1 MDIVNSLN
9 FLSVVL
15 FAIMVYSLIKV
26 VKCDYYSFFWALTP
40 LLTMIVL
47 FGYLI
52 FIAIKQYM

>member
-9 FLSVVL
+9 FLSAVL
-15 FAIMVYSLIKV
+15 FAIMVYGLIKI

-40 LLTMIVL
+40 LFAIIVF

>member
-15 FAIMVYSLIKV
+15 FAIMGYGLIKV

-40 LLTMIVL
+40 FFAMIVL

-52 FIAIKQYM
+52 FIAIKQYL

>member
-1 MDIVNSLN
+1 MDIVSSLN

-15 FAIMVYSLIKV
+15 FAIMVYGLVKV
-26 VKCDYYSFFWALTP
+26 VKCDYYSFFWALSP
-40 LLTMIVL
+40 LLAIIVL

>member
-1 MDIVNSLN
+1 MGLTNTLN

-15 FAIMVYSLIKV
+15 TLIMVYGLIKI

-40 LLTMIVL
+40 FLAMIVL
-47 FGYLI
+47 FGYLV

>member
-15 FAIMVYSLIKV
+15 FAIMVYGLIKV
-26 VKCDYYSFFWALTP
+26 AKCDDYSFFWALTP
-40 LLTMIVL
+40 FFAMIVL

-52 FIAIKQYM
+52 FIAIKQYL

>member
-9 FLSVVL
+9 FLSAVL
-15 FAIMVYSLIKV
+15 FAIMVYGLIKV

-40 LLTMIVL
+40 LLAIIVF
-47 FGYLI
+47 FGYLV